1 MDSPHALLSLLIF
14 TLLPIQGASLL
25 TTSDFESGTDG
36 WTHPVNTPNQ
46 TTTQLT
52 SPFNQV
58 LSVTASGTGGPGSR
72 LVVPNTSAAWTGD
85 YAAAGITSV
94 SLDLSNNSLLTLQL
108 RIGISGPSGNRWV
121 TDPIT
126 LNPSDSGNYTFS
138 LTPSSLLAAG
148 GSNVNSALSNVEEI
162 RILHNSSLDWRGAL
176 VAGSFQTDNIT
187 LIPEPSISL
196 LLSASSSLF
205 LIRRK
210 TRR

>member
-1 MDSPHALLSLLIF
+1 MDSPHAFLSLLIF

-85 YAAAGITSV
+85 YAAA
-94 SLDLSNNSLLTLQL
+94 L

-138 LTPSSLLAAG
+138 LTPSSLLTAG